1 MKNVY
6 WKNHPILYVFC
17 VLSVISIAV
26 PSRVKADESALLPA
40 TVTIQQL
47 LRITREKSP
56 RYSAL
61 RQRIESAGADVVAA
75 DVLPNPKISYGRFD
89 LLTSR
94 NTMYDGNVQQ
104 QVLLEV
110 PVLIAGQ
117 RGARVEAA
125 EKQLEATAADIEAE
139 FAGLVHEVWGLFVQQ
154 LADKQRIV
162 VLNETAQYMDHLVEI
177 VSGRF
182 RAGNASRYDLLR
194 IEIEAKS
201 VESLLETVHNR
212 LSATAGDLG
221 VLLGLSGWKP
231 QAVGD
236 LAYLGVPVDLNKLWT
251 EAERMNPDLEA
262 ARRGEVA
269 ADAGLERASRE
280 RWPVPS
286 FQVGSVFT
294 DKPYGNTSFAGVS
307 VDLPIFDRGQ
317 GGMAR
322 AAAEKRSAALDRAL
336 VTARTRSALER
347 AVELLIHRRETRAK
361 FERDVM
367 GKLAELKE
375 MGEASYRLGKGSL
388 LELLDASRS
397 RTETRLTHLD
407 LIQAEIEAELE
418 VLRSSGSLINTVET
432 ELTKS

>member
-1 MKNVY
+1 MKIDS
-6 WKNHPILYVFC
+6 WKNQV
-17 VLSVISIAV
+17 VLSALWGLLAISFAAPARVI
-26 PSRVKADESALLPA
+26 ADESAPLPA
-40 TVTIQQL
+40 TVSIQQL
-47 LRITREKSP
+47 LDITREKSP
-56 RYSAL
+56 RYAAL
-61 RQRIESAGADVVAA
+61 RQRIESAGAEVVAA
-75 DVLPNPKISYGRFD
+75 DVLPNPRISYGRYD
-89 LLTSR
+89 LLTQH

-104 QVLLEV
+104 QATLEV

-125 EKQLEATAADIEAE
+125 EKKLEAIAADIDAE
-139 FAGLVHEVWGLFVQQ
+139 FAGLVHEVWGLFVKQ
-154 LADKQRIV
+154 LADKQRIA
-162 VLNETAQYMDHLVEI
+162 VLDETSQYMAHLVGI
-177 VSGRF
+177 VSGRAQ
-182 RAGNASRYDLLR
+182 AGSASHYDLLR
-194 IEIEAKS
+194 IQIEAKG
-201 VESLLETVHNR
+201 VEARLETVR
-212 LSATAGDLG
+212 SSLSTTAGDLG

-231 QAVGD
+231 QAAGE
-236 LAYLGVPVDLNKLWT
+236 LAYLDVPTDVNQLWG
-251 EAERMNPDLEA
+251 EAARMNPELEA
-262 ARRGEVA
+262 ARRGEAA

-336 VTARTRSALER
+336 ATARTRSALER
-347 AVELLIHRRETRAK
+347 AADLLTHRHETRVK

-367 GKLAELKE
+367 GKLADLKE

-388 LELLDASRS
+388 LELLDALRS

-418 VLRSSGSLINTVET
+418 VLRASGLLVNTVET
-432 ELTKS
+432 ALTK